1 MPTPY
6 IEKLSKEGKGSVES
20 LEKKWDEAKSKAKE
34 EGKAD
39 NYAYITSIF
48 QNMIHAG
55 TLPMK
60 INAATRLLMSNQIL
74 AANRTEAGK
83 AVISLS
89 KTFGKFKDTQEHDK
103 NESVIW
109 QKKIGSVDARV
120 VLTWAYQENLF
131 DLNIE
136 LRSKS
141 DRRVDMNSAGESL
154 GDLRSDLKLVCKDE
168 IESLKDEARDLSDSK
183 RDVDEINAL
192 INVIKSIKV

>member
-1 MPTPY
+1 
-6 IEKLSKEGKGSVES
+6 
-20 LEKKWDEAKSKAKE
+20 
-34 EGKAD
+34 
-39 NYAYITSIF
+39 
-48 QNMIHAG
+48 
-55 TLPMK
+55 MK
-60 INAATRLLMSNQIL
+60 INASKRLLMSNQIL

-154 GDLRSDLKLVCKDE
+154 GDLRSDLKLACRDE
-168 IESLKDEARDLSDSK
+168 IESLRDEARDLSDSK